1 MNVYNSIL
9 LLGVTYKVILLSR
22 EWIVNYDT
30 IIRGR
35 NFISRAL
42 PSHKHNKHQ
51 GRFGIHC
58 DICILPFLN

>member
-9 LLGVTYKVILLSR
+9 FLGVTYKVILISR

-30 IIRGR
+30 IIHGR

-51 GRFGIHC
+51 DLAYTAIYT
-58 DICILPFLN
+58 